1 MAGAATTNG
10 LILRC
15 RPAGER
21 AATLAQ
27 SVRHKLRC
35 PDAIVHALISHTFLE
50 DLAMVLCVAAVTTI
64 IFQKIRQPVVVGYL
78 IAGLIVGP
86 HVPIPLFV
94 DPERIHTLSE
104 LGVILLM
111 FALGLEFSVRK
122 LIRLGP
128 TSGFITALQVGFMI
142 WLGYECARALGWTP
156 LESIFT
162 GALLSISS
170 TTIVAKAYE
179 ETPVS
184 EHLRELVFGILL
196 AEDLTAV
203 VELAILTTLA
213 SGASVSAPLMMVTI
227 ARLILFL
234 AALVGVGLIVVPPLV
249 RMVVRMGRPE
259 TTLVAV
265 VGICFAFAILA
276 EHAGYSVALG
286 AFLAGSLVAESGEAA
301 QIEHLVAP
309 LRDIFGAV
317 FFVSVGMM
325 IDPALIA
332 HHWPAL
338 IVLTAAVIGGK
349 IFGVTFASV
358 LSGVGVKTS
367 IEAGMSLSQI
377 GEFSFII
384 AGAGLKTGA
393 TGEFLYTLAVAVCA
407 ITTFLTPYM
416 IRSSVPIAEF
426 VSGRMPRPLKVLEAL
441 YDSWLERIRNAGQAA
456 RDANSIG
463 WPIAAIV
470 SSAVLIG
477 AILIV
482 NERDPLDLTSMVASL
497 EGLSYFSAGLY
508 VDLFALLVCAGPAA
522 AMYFASRRLATALA
536 SRACAELP
544 PSGASAAN
552 ALIELLQITILLV
565 AAVPLL
571 AIVQPFMEP
580 VEGVGIIVITI
591 VLMIVVVTRSA
602 RQMQGQIRNASRLI
616 AAVLRGTRAGAEGES
631 YEVPGI
637 GMITPVSVRPDS
649 DGVGRSLAELDLH
662 ANSGAVVVAIGRGD
676 AEVVVAS
683 GEEILRPGDILE
695 LAGSSA
701 AVASARRLLEQ
712 RQG

>member
-1 MAGAATTNG
+1 
-10 LILRC
+10 
-15 RPAGER
+15 
-21 AATLAQ
+21 
-27 SVRHKLRC
+27 
-35 PDAIVHALISHTFLE
+35 
-50 DLAMVLCVAAVTTI
+50 MVLCVAAVTTI

-86 HVPIPLFV
+86 NVPIPLLA

-128 TSGFITALQVGFMI
+128 TSGFITALQVGIMI
-142 WLGYECARALGWTP
+142 WLGYLCGRALGWTP

-162 GALLSISS
+162 GAILSISS
-170 TTIVAKAYE
+170 TTIVAKAYQ

-184 EHLRELVFGILL
+184 DRLRELVFGVLL

-213 SGASVSAPLMMVTI
+213 SGASVSASLMTVTV

-234 AALVGVGLIVVPPLV
+234 VAFVGIGFIVVPPVV
-249 RMVVRMGRPE
+249 RFVVRMGRPE

-265 VGICFAFAILA
+265 VGLCFGFALLA

-286 AFLAGSLVAESGEAA
+286 AFLAGSLVAESGEVA

-325 IDPALIA
+325 IDPKLIA
-332 HHWPAL
+332 EHWQAL
-338 IVLTAAVIGGK
+338 IVLTAAVVGGK
-349 IFGVTFASV
+349 IFGVTFASM
-358 LSGVGVKTS
+358 LSGVGTKTS

-393 TGEFLYTLAVAVCA
+393 TRDFLYTLAIAVSA
-407 ITTFLTPYM
+407 VTTFLTPYM
-416 IRSSVPIAEF
+416 IRGSIPVAEF
-426 VSGRMPRPLKVLEAL
+426 VAARMPRPLKVLEAF
-441 YDSWLERIRNAGQAA
+441 YDSWLERIRNAGQPAK
-456 RDANSIG
+456 DANSIG
-463 WPIAAIV
+463 WTIAAII
-470 SSAVLIG
+470 SSAVLLG

-482 NERDPLDLTSMVASL
+482 NELDPLDVTTTVANL
-497 EGLSYFSAGLY
+497 EHLSYFTAGLF
-508 VDLFALLVCAGPAA
+508 VDLFALLLCAGPAA

-536 SRACAELP
+536 ARAFAELP
-544 PSGASAAN
+544 ARGAPAMD

-571 AIVQPFMEP
+571 AIVQPFMAP
-580 VEGVGIIVITI
+580 VEGIGIIVITI
-591 VLMIVVVTRSA
+591 ILMVVIVTRSA
-602 RQMQGQIRNASRLI
+602 RQMQGQIRNATRLI
-616 AAVLRGTRAGAEGES
+616 ADALRGAPANAHGDS

-637 GMITPVSVRPDS
+637 GMITPVSLRADS
-649 DGVGRSLAELDLH
+649 EGVGKKLSELDLH
-662 ANSGAVVVAIGRGD
+662 TNSGAVVVAIGRGD
-676 AEVVVAS
+676 SEVVVPTND
-683 GEEILRPGDILE
+683 EILRAGDILE
-695 LAGSSA
+695 LAGSSQ
-701 AVASARRLLEQ
+701 AVTAARRLLETPRPSQ
-712 RQG
+712 LQAGP

>member
-1 MAGAATTNG
+1 
-10 LILRC
+10 
-15 RPAGER
+15 
-21 AATLAQ
+21 
-27 SVRHKLRC
+27 
-35 PDAIVHALISHTFLE
+35 
-50 DLAMVLCVAAVTTI
+50 MVLCVAAITTI

-86 HVPIPLFV
+86 NVPIPLLA

-142 WLGYECARALGWTP
+142 WLGYVCGRALGWTP

-162 GALLSISS
+162 GAILSISS
-170 TTIVAKAYE
+170 TTIVAKAYQ

-184 EHLRELVFGILL
+184 DRLRELVFGVLL

-213 SGASVSAPLMMVTI
+213 SGASVSASLMTVTI

-234 AALVGVGLIVVPPLV
+234 VAFVGIGFIVVPPVV
-249 RMVVRMGRPE
+249 RFVVRMDRPE

-265 VGICFAFAILA
+265 VGICFGFALLA

-286 AFLAGSLVAESGEAA
+286 AFLAGSLVAESGEVE

-325 IDPALIA
+325 IDPALIQQ
-332 HHWPAL
+332 HWQAL
-338 IVLTAAVIGGK
+338 IVLTAAVVFGK
-349 IFGVTFASV
+349 IIGVTFASM
-358 LSGVGVKTS
+358 LSGVGTKTS

-384 AGAGLKTGA
+384 AGAGLKSGA
-393 TGEFLYTLAVAVCA
+393 ARDFLYTLAVAVSA
-407 ITTFLTPYM
+407 VTTFLTPYM
-416 IRSSVPIAEF
+416 IRGSIPFAEF
-426 VSGRMPRPLKVLEAL
+426 VSARMPHQLKMLEAL
-441 YDSWLERIRNAGQAA
+441 YDSWLERIRNAGQPVKE
-456 RDANSIG
+456 ANSIA
-463 WPIAAIV
+463 WPTVTIV
-470 SSAVLIG
+470 ASAVLLG
-477 AILIV
+477 VILIV
-482 NERDPLDLTSMVASL
+482 NERDPLDVTSTVASL
-497 EGLSYFSAGLY
+497 EHLTYFRAGLF
-508 VDLFALLVCAGPAA
+508 VDLFVLLLCALPAA

-536 SRACAELP
+536 SRAFAELP
-544 PSGASAAN
+544 ASGAPAVN
-552 ALIELLQITILLV
+552 AMIELLQITILLV

-571 AIVQPFMEP
+571 AIVQPFMAP
-580 VEGVGIIVITI
+580 VEGIGIIIITI

-602 RQMQGQIRNASRLI
+602 RQMQGQLRNATRLI
-616 AAVLRGTRAGAEGES
+616 ATALRGAPTVAGSNS

-637 GMITPVSVRPDS
+637 GMITPVPLRADS
-649 DGVGRSLAELDLH
+649 EGVGKKLSELDLH
-662 ANSGAVVVAIGRGD
+662 TNSGAVVVAIGRAD
-676 AEVVVAS
+676 SEVVVPT
-683 GEEILRPGDILE
+683 GDEILRPGDILE
-695 LAGSSA
+695 LAGSSD
-701 AVASARRLLEQ
+701 AVAAARRLLERPHPAQ
-712 RQG
+712 QAASL

>member
-1 MAGAATTNG
+1 
-10 LILRC
+10 
-15 RPAGER
+15 
-21 AATLAQ
+21 
-27 SVRHKLRC
+27 
-35 PDAIVHALISHTFLE
+35 
-50 DLAMVLCVAAVTTI
+50 MVLCVAAVTTV

-86 HVPIPLFV
+86 NVPIPVFA

-142 WLGYECARALGWTP
+142 WLGYVCGRALGWTP

-162 GALLSISS
+162 GAILSISS
-170 TTIVAKAYE
+170 TTIVAKAYQ

-184 EHLRELVFGILL
+184 DGLRELVFGVLL

-213 SGASVSAPLMMVTI
+213 SGASVSASMMTVTV

-234 AALVGVGLIVVPPLV
+234 VAFVGIGFVVVPPAV
-249 RMVVRMGRPE
+249 RFVVRMGRPE

-265 VGICFAFAILA
+265 VGICFGFALLA

-286 AFLAGSLVAESGEAA
+286 AFLSGSLVAESGEVE

-325 IDPALIA
+325 IDPKLIA
-332 HHWPAL
+332 EHWQAL
-338 IVLTAAVIGGK
+338 IVLTAAVVGGK
-349 IFGVTFASV
+349 IFGVTFASI
-358 LSGVGVKTS
+358 LSGVGTKTS
-367 IEAGMSLSQI
+367 IEAGLSLAQI

-393 TGEFLYTLAVAVCA
+393 ARDFLYTLAVAVSA
-407 ITTFLTPYM
+407 VTTFLTPYM
-416 IRSSVPIAEF
+416 IRGSIPVAEF
-426 VSGRMPRPLKVLEAL
+426 VSARMPRPLKVLEAL
-441 YDSWLERIRNAGQAA
+441 YDSWFERIRNAGQAA
-456 RDANSIG
+456 REATSIA
-463 WPIAAIV
+463 WPTAAIV
-470 SSAVLIG
+470 SNAVLIG

-482 NERDPLDLTSMVASL
+482 NERDPFDVTTTVVSMEHLT
-497 EGLSYFSAGLY
+497 YFNAGLF
-508 VDLFALLVCAGPAA
+508 VDAFALLLCAIPAA

-536 SRACAELP
+536 SRAFAELP
-544 PSGASAAN
+544 PSGAPAVS

-571 AIVQPFMEP
+571 AIVQPFMAP
-580 VEGVGIIVITI
+580 VEGIGIIVITI
-591 VLMIVVVTRSA
+591 VLMVVMVARAA
-602 RQMQGQIRNASRLI
+602 RQMQGQLRNATLLI
-616 AAVLRGTRAGAEGES
+616 ATALRGAPADASGDS
-631 YEVPGI
+631 YAVPGI
-637 GMITPVSVRPDS
+637 GMITPVPLRADS
-649 DGVGRSLAELDLH
+649 EGVGKKLSELDLH
-662 ANSGAVVVAIGRGD
+662 TNSGAVVVAIGRAD
-676 AEVVVAS
+676 SEVVVPT
-683 GEEILRPGDILE
+683 GDEILREGDILE
-695 LAGSSA
+695 LAGSID
-701 AVASARRLLEQ
+701 AVATARRMLETPRPAQ
-712 RQG
+712 QQASP

>member
-1 MAGAATTNG
+1 MH
-10 LILRC
+10 IL
-15 RPAGER
+15 A
-21 AATLAQ
+21 
-27 SVRHKLRC
+27 
-35 PDAIVHALISHTFLE
+35 SHTFLE

-86 HVPIPLFV
+86 NVPIPLLA

-128 TSGFITALQVGFMI
+128 TSGFICALQVGFMI
-142 WLGYECARALGWTP
+142 WLGYMCGRAMGWTP

-162 GALLSISS
+162 GAILSISS
-170 TTIVAKAYE
+170 TTIVAKAYH

-184 EHLRELVFGILL
+184 ERLRELVFGVLL

-213 SGASVSAPLMMVTI
+213 SGASVSASLMTVTI

-234 AALVGVGLIVVPPLV
+234 VAFVGIGFIVVPPVV
-249 RMVVRMGRPE
+249 RFVVRMGRPE
-259 TTLVAV
+259 TTLVAT
-265 VGICFAFAILA
+265 VGLCFAFAILA

-286 AFLAGSLVAESGEAA
+286 AVLAGSLVAESGEAE

-325 IDPALIA
+325 IDPKLIA
-332 HHWPAL
+332 EHWQAL
-338 IVLTAAVIGGK
+338 IVLTAAVVGGK
-349 IFGVTFASV
+349 IFGVTFASM
-358 LSGVGVKTS
+358 LSGVGTTTS

-393 TGEFLYTLAVAVCA
+393 TREFLYTLAVAVSA
-407 ITTFLTPYM
+407 VTTFLTPYM
-416 IRSSVPIAEF
+416 IRGSVPLAEF
-426 VSGRMPRPLKVLEAL
+426 VSARMPRQLKVLEAL
-441 YDSWLERIRNAGQAA
+441 YDSWLEQIRNAGESA
-456 RDANSIG
+456 REANSIA
-463 WPIAAIV
+463 WPMAAIL
-470 SSAVLIG
+470 SSAFLIG

-482 NERDPLDLTSMVASL
+482 NEFDPLDLTTTVASI
-497 EGLSYFSAGLY
+497 EHLSYFHAGLF
-508 VDLFALLVCAGPAA
+508 VDLFALLICVAPAS
-522 AMYFASRRLATALA
+522 AMYFAARRLATALA
-536 SRACAELP
+536 SRAFVELP
-544 PSGASAAN
+544 ESGAPVKG

-565 AAVPLL
+565 VAVPLL

-580 VEGVGIIVITI
+580 VEGIGIIVITI
-591 VLMIVVVTRSA
+591 LLMIVVVTRSA
-602 RQMQGQIRNASRLI
+602 RQMQGQIRNATRIIRL
-616 AAVLRGTRAGAEGES
+616 ALSGARAEADGTQSYDGARS

-637 GMITPVSVRPDS
+637 GMITPISLRTDS
-649 DGVGRSLAELDLH
+649 EGVGKTLSELDLH
-662 ANSGAVVVAIGRGD
+662 TNSGAVVVAIGRGD
-676 AEVVVAS
+676 SEVVVPT
-683 GEEILRPGDILE
+683 GDEILRAGDVLE
-695 LAGSSA
+695 LAGSTE
-701 AVASARRLLEQ
+701 AVATARRLIDTPRATEAEQ
-712 RQG
+712 QASP

>member
-1 MAGAATTNG
+1 MH
-10 LILRC
+10 IL
-15 RPAGER
+15 
-21 AATLAQ
+21 T
-27 SVRHKLRC
+27 
-35 PDAIVHALISHTFLE
+35 SHTFLE

-78 IAGLIVGP
+78 IAGMIVGP
-86 HVPIPLFV
+86 NVPIPLFA

-128 TSGFITALQVGFMI
+128 TSGFICALQVGFMI
-142 WLGYECARALGWTP
+142 WLGYMCGRAMGWTP

-162 GALLSISS
+162 GAILSISS
-170 TTIVAKAYE
+170 TTIVAKAYH

-184 EHLRELVFGILL
+184 ERLRELVFGVLL

-213 SGASVSAPLMMVTI
+213 SGASVSASLMTVTI

-234 AALVGVGLIVVPPLV
+234 VAFVGIGFIVVPPVV
-249 RMVVRMGRPE
+249 RFVVRMGRPE
-259 TTLVAV
+259 TTLVAT
-265 VGICFAFAILA
+265 VGLCFAFAILA

-286 AFLAGSLVAESGEAA
+286 AFLAGSLVAESGEAE

-325 IDPALIA
+325 IDPKLIA
-332 HHWPAL
+332 EHWQAL
-338 IVLTAAVIGGK
+338 IVLTAAVVGGK
-349 IFGVTFASV
+349 IFGVTFASM
-358 LSGVGVKTS
+358 LSGVGTTTS

-393 TGEFLYTLAVAVCA
+393 TREFLYTLAVAVSA
-407 ITTFLTPYM
+407 VTTFLTPYM
-416 IRSSVPIAEF
+416 IRGSVPLAEF
-426 VSGRMPRPLKVLEAL
+426 VSARMPRQLKVLEAL
-441 YDSWLERIRNAGQAA
+441 YDSWLEQIRNAGESA
-456 RDANSIG
+456 REANSIA
-463 WPIAAIV
+463 WPMAAIL
-470 SSAVLIG
+470 SSAFLIG

-482 NERDPLDLTSMVASL
+482 NEFDPLDLTTTVASI
-497 EGLSYFSAGLY
+497 EHLSYFHAGLF
-508 VDLFALLVCAGPAA
+508 VDLFALLICVAPAS
-522 AMYFASRRLATALA
+522 AMYFAARRLATALA
-536 SRACAELP
+536 SRAFVELP
-544 PSGASAAN
+544 ESGAPVKG

-565 AAVPLL
+565 VAVPLL

-580 VEGVGIIVITI
+580 VEGIGIIVITI
-591 VLMIVVVTRSA
+591 LLMIVVVTRSA
-602 RQMQGQIRNASRLI
+602 RQMQGQLRNATRIIRL
-616 AAVLRGTRAGAEGES
+616 ALSGAHVDADGAQSYDGARS

-637 GMITPVSVRPDS
+637 GMITPISLRTDS
-649 DGVGRSLAELDLH
+649 EGVGKKLSELDLRT
-662 ANSGAVVVAIGRGD
+662 NCGAVVVAIGRGD
-676 AEVVVAS
+676 SEVVVPT
-683 GEEILRPGDILE
+683 GDEILRAGDVLE
-695 LAGSSA
+695 LAGSTE
-701 AVASARRLLEQ
+701 AVATARRLIDTPRTTEAEQ
-712 RQG
+712 QASP

>member
-1 MAGAATTNG
+1 M
-10 LILRC
+10 
-15 RPAGER
+15 
-21 AATLAQ
+21 
-27 SVRHKLRC
+27 RHKLRC

-94 DPERIHTLSE
+94 DPERIHMLSE

-234 AALVGVGLIVVPPLV
+234 AALVGIGLIVVPPLV

-265 VGICFAFAILA
+265 VGICFGFAILA

-301 QIEHLVAP
+301 RIEHLVAP

-332 HHWPAL
+332 NHWPAL

-426 VSGRMPRPLKVLEAL
+426 VSGRMPRPLKMLEAL
-441 YDSWLERIRNAGQAA
+441 YDSWLERIRNAGQPA

-580 VEGVGIIVITI
+580 VEGIGIIVITI

-616 AAVLRGTRAGAEGES
+616 AAALRGTRAGAEGES

-649 DGVGRSLAELDLH
+649 DGVGRSLAEMDLH

-683 GEEILRPGDILE
+683 GEEILRSGDILE

>member
-1 MAGAATTNG
+1 MHVLT
-10 LILRC
+10 
-15 RPAGER
+15 
-21 AATLAQ
+21 
-27 SVRHKLRC
+27 
-35 PDAIVHALISHTFLE
+35 SHTFLE

-78 IAGLIVGP
+78 IAGMIVGP
-86 HVPIPLFV
+86 NVPIPLFA

-142 WLGYECARALGWTP
+142 WLGYVCGRALGWTP

-162 GALLSISS
+162 GAILSISS
-170 TTIVAKAYE
+170 TTIVAKAYQ

-184 EHLRELVFGILL
+184 DRLRELVFGVLL

-213 SGASVSAPLMMVTI
+213 SGASVSASLMTVTI

-234 AALVGVGLIVVPPLV
+234 VAFVGIGFIVVPPVVRFMV
-249 RMVVRMGRPE
+249 RMDRPE

-265 VGICFAFAILA
+265 VGICFAFALLA

-325 IDPALIA
+325 IDPALIQQ
-332 HHWPAL
+332 HWQAL
-338 IVLTAAVIGGK
+338 IVLTAAVVGGK
-349 IFGVTFASV
+349 IIGVTFASM
-358 LSGVGVKTS
+358 LSGVGTKTS

-393 TGEFLYTLAVAVCA
+393 ARDFLYTLAVAVSA
-407 ITTFLTPYM
+407 VTTFLTPYM
-416 IRSSVPIAEF
+416 IRGSIPLAEF
-426 VSGRMPRPLKVLEAL
+426 VSARMPRQLKVLEAL
-441 YDSWLERIRNAGQAA
+441 YDSWLERIRNAGQPAKE
-456 RDANSIG
+456 ANSIA
-463 WPIAAIV
+463 WPTASIV
-470 SSAVLIG
+470 ASAVLIG

-482 NERDPLDLTSMVASL
+482 NERDPLDVTSTVAGLEHLT
-497 EGLSYFSAGLY
+497 YFSAGLY
-508 VDLFALLVCAGPAA
+508 VDLFALLLCALPAA
-522 AMYFASRRLATALA
+522 AMYFASRRLAAALA
-536 SRACAELP
+536 SRAFAELP
-544 PSGASAAN
+544 PSGAPAV
-552 ALIELLQITILLV
+552 QRVDRV
-565 AAVPLL
+565 AADYDS
-571 AIVQPFMEP
+571 A
-580 VEGVGIIVITI
+580 GGRRAAARD
-591 VLMIVVVTRSA
+591 RSA
-602 RQMQGQIRNASRLI
+602 VHGAGRRNRNH
-616 AAVLRGTRAGAEGES
+616 RNHDRTDDRCGDTKRAPDAGPAPQCHAPDRDRAPRRSAQVGGAS

-637 GMITPVSVRPDS
+637 GMITPVPLRADS
-649 DGVGRSLAELDLH
+649 EGVGKKLSELDLH
-662 ANSGAVVVAIGRGD
+662 TNSGAVVVAIGRD
-676 AEVVVAS
+676 DSEVVVPT
-683 GEEILRPGDILE
+683 GDEILRPGDILE
-695 LAGSSA
+695 LAGSSD
-701 AVASARRLLEQ
+701 AVASARRLLETPHPARGQ
-712 RQG
+712 EAST

>member
-1 MAGAATTNG
+1 MHIFA
-10 LILRC
+10 
-15 RPAGER
+15 
-21 AATLAQ
+21 
-27 SVRHKLRC
+27 
-35 PDAIVHALISHTFLE
+35 SHTFLE
-50 DLAMVLCVAAVTTI
+50 DLAMVLCVAAVTTV
-64 IFQKIRQPVVVGYL
+64 IFQKIRQPVVVGYV

-86 HVPIPLFV
+86 YIPPLLA
-94 DPERIHTLSE
+94 DPERVHTLSE
-104 LGVILLM
+104 FGVILLM

-142 WLGYECARALGWTP
+142 WLGYVCGRALGWTP

-162 GALLSISS
+162 GAILSISS
-170 TTIVAKAYE
+170 TTIVAKAYQ

-184 EHLRELVFGILL
+184 ERLRELVFGVLL

-213 SGASVSAPLMMVTI
+213 SGASVSASLMTVTV

-234 AALVGVGLIVVPPLV
+234 VAFVGIGIIVVPPVV
-249 RMVVRMGRPE
+249 RFVVRMGRPE
-259 TTLVAV
+259 TTLVTV
-265 VGICFAFAILA
+265 VGLCFAFAILA

-286 AFLAGSLVAESGEAA
+286 AFLAGSLVAESGDAG

-325 IDPALIA
+325 IDPTLIVE
-332 HHWPAL
+332 HWQAL
-338 IVLTAAVIGGK
+338 IVLTAAVVGGK
-349 IFGVTFASV
+349 IIGVTFASI
-358 LSGVGVKTS
+358 LSGVGTKTS
-367 IEAGMSLSQI
+367 IEAGMSLAQI

-393 TGEFLYTLAVAVCA
+393 TREFLYSIAVAVSA

-416 IRSSVPIAEF
+416 IRGSIPVAEYI
-426 VSGRMPRPLKVLEAL
+426 SAHMPRPLKVLEAL
-441 YDSWLERIRNAGQAA
+441 YDSWLEQIRGAGQPA
-456 RDANSIG
+456 RDAVSIA
-463 WPIAAIV
+463 WPTAAIV

-477 AILIV
+477 AILIL
-482 NERDPLDLTSMVASL
+482 NERDPFDVTTTVAEL
-497 EGLSYFSAGLY
+497 EHLPYFSAGLY
-508 VDLFALLVCAGPAA
+508 VDAFALLLCVVPAA

-536 SRACAELP
+536 ARAFAELP
-544 PSGASAAN
+544 ASGAPAMS
-552 ALIELLQITILLV
+552 ALIEVLQITILLV

-580 VEGVGIIVITI
+580 VEGIGIIVVTL
-591 VLMIVVVTRSA
+591 VLMIFVVTRSA
-602 RQMQGQIRNASRLI
+602 RQMQGQLRDATRLI
-616 AAVLRGTRAGAEGES
+616 ASALRGAPADAGGKS

-637 GMITPVSVRPDS
+637 GMITPVPLRADS
-649 DGVGRSLAELDLH
+649 DGVGKKLSELDLRT
-662 ANSGAVVVAIGRGD
+662 NSGAVVVAIGRAD
-676 AEVVVAS
+676 SQVVVPT
-683 GEEILRPGDILE
+683 GDEILRPGDILE

-701 AVASARRLLEQ
+701 AVAAARRMLEMPRPPHQ
-712 RQG
+712 QEASI

>member
-1 MAGAATTNG
+1 
-10 LILRC
+10 
-15 RPAGER
+15 
-21 AATLAQ
+21 
-27 SVRHKLRC
+27 
-35 PDAIVHALISHTFLE
+35 
-50 DLAMVLCVAAVTTI
+50 MVLCVAAITTI

-86 HVPIPLFV
+86 NVPIPLFA
-94 DPERIHTLSE
+94 DPDRIHTLSE

-111 FALGLEFSVRK
+111 FALGLEFSVRR

-128 TSGFITALQVGFMI
+128 TSGFITALQVGIMI
-142 WLGYECARALGWTP
+142 WLGYVCGRALGWTP

-170 TTIVAKAYE
+170 TTIVAKAYA

-184 EHLRELVFGILL
+184 ERLRELVFGVLL

-203 VELAILTTLA
+203 VELAVLTTLA
-213 SGASVSAPLMMVTI
+213 SGASVSASLMTVTI

-234 AALVGVGLIVVPPLV
+234 VAFVGVGFIVVPPFV
-249 RMVVRMGRPE
+249 RLVVRMGRPE
-259 TTLVAV
+259 TTLVAI

-332 HHWPAL
+332 QRWPAL

-349 IFGVTFASV
+349 IFGVAFASI
-358 LSGVGVKTS
+358 LSGVGAKTS
-367 IEAGMSLSQI
+367 IEAGMSLAQI

-393 TGEFLYTLAVAVCA
+393 TRDFLYTLAVAVSA

-416 IRSSVPIAEF
+416 IRSSIPVAEF
-426 VSGRMPRPLKVLEAL
+426 VSGQLPRPLKVLEAL
-441 YDSWLERIRNAGQAA
+441 YDSWFERIRNAGQPA

-463 WPIAAIV
+463 WPTAAIV

-482 NERDPLDLTSMVASL
+482 NELDPLDVTSMVANL
-497 EGLSYFSAGLY
+497 EHLSYFSAGLY
-508 VDLFALLVCAGPAA
+508 VDLFALLLCAAPAA

-536 SRACAELP
+536 SRAFAELP
-544 PSGASAAN
+544 PRGASAVK

-580 VEGVGIIVITI
+580 VEGIGIIVITI
-591 VLMIVVVTRSA
+591 ALMIVVVTRSA

-616 AAVLRGTRAGAEGES
+616 ATALRGTRAGAEGES

-637 GMITPVSVRPDS
+637 GVITPVSLRQDS
-649 DGVGRSLAELDLH
+649 DAVGKSLADLDLH
-662 ANSGAVVVAIGRGD
+662 TNSGAVVVAIGRGD
-676 AEVVVAS
+676 AEVVVPTD
-683 GEEILRPGDILE
+683 EEILRPGDILE
-695 LAGSSA
+695 LAGSSD
-701 AVASARRLLEQ
+701 AVAAARRLLDTPRRAPAQLEASP
-712 RQG
+712 